1 MLKKILM
8 YLLFCFAA
16 AALSSCYNTPVRHLT
31 SDIGMVKKG
40 VSSEEDVLIYLG
52 DPDKVEEPGDGRER
66 WIYRQ
71 AEKTAAEKLP
81 WVGSHFGS
89 PQEDVAI
96 ITFTNKVVSS
106 VQYTSSDPDEMS
118 WEENS
123 LKTSK

>member
-8 YLLFCFAA
+8 CLLLCFAA

-40 VSSEEDVLIYLG
+40 ISSEEDVLIYLG
-52 DPDKVEEPGDGRER
+52 DPDIVKELGGGRER
-66 WIYRQ
+66 WIYQQ
-71 AEKTAAEKLP
+71 AEKTAVEKLP
-81 WVGSHFGS
+81 WVGSHLGT
-89 PQEDVAI
+89 PQENVAI
-96 ITFTNKVVSS
+96 ITFNNKVVSR

-123 LKTSK
+123 LETSK